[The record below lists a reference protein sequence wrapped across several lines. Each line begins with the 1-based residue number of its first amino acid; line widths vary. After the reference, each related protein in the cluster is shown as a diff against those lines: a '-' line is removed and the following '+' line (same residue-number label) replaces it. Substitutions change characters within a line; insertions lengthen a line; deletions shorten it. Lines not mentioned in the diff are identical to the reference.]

1 MTTTAPGPAGT
12 ASAGAGPAAPRRL
25 PGLRRAGKAGR
36 TRKTKRIDG
45 PQQRGMMRTALLFL
59 LPLLAFYLVFYVFG
73 FVFLARTSLQRTDL
87 SFVDPESV
95 GLENYRLLFTDD
107 RFIRALLNNVVF
119 AAAAVA
125 GALTLGFFLA
135 VVLSTGMRGRKVFY
149 AVFLVPSLMPVAL
162 VASVFGGMMENRY
175 GTLNETLRSAHLD
188 FLAGHWLTEPGLA
201 YAVVI
206 GIFVYLVGL
215 PIMYYTA
222 DLSALNTSLLEA
234 AVLDGASFW
243 QLLRTMLFPLM
254 RTTHK
259 TVVVSILLMSFRA
272 FEIVFFST
280 KGGPAGG
287 TEISGTY
294 VYNYAT
300 SPGPR
305 VGYASA
311 AAVVVLLLALLL
323 SAIQLRFTGK
333 SEE

>member
-1 MTTTAPGPAGT
+1 MTTTAPDPVDAASTAAGVPAHPGRRP
-12 ASAGAGPAAPRRL
+12 GRRPARRRNK
-25 PGLRRAGKAGR
+25 PA
-36 TRKTKRIDG
+36 DG
-45 PQQRGMMRTALLFL
+45 PQQRGAWRVALLFL
-59 LPLLAFYLVFYVFG
+59 VPLLGFYLVFYVFG

-87 SFVDPESV
+87 SFLDPEWI

-107 RFIRALLNNVVF
+107 RFLGALVNNVVF
-119 AAAAVA
+119 AGAAVA
-125 GALTLGFFLA
+125 AALTLGFFIA
-135 VVLSTGMRGRKVFY
+135 VVLSTGLRGRRWYYV
-149 AVFLVPSLMPVAL
+149 VFLVPSLMPVAL
-162 VASVFGGMMENRY
+162 VASVFGAMMENRY
-175 GTLNETLRSAHLD
+175 GTLNETLRSAGLD
-188 FLAGHWLTEPGLA
+188 SLTGEWLTDPGLA

-259 TVVVSILLMSFRA
+259 TVVISILLMSFRA

-294 VYNYAT
+294 VYNFAT
-300 SPGPR
+300 SPGPQ

-333 SEE
+333 NEEV